1 MQSCVTE
8 AKKIES
14 VDKEMKPCA
23 TETKVVENVKIDIKP
38 KKTFKFK
45 TLPLE
50 KDSKSESFIERPIV
64 EKPIVENIIS
74 KPNVSP
80 KHYASTETPD
90 WFTKSPADDKP
101 KSVATSETT
110 NCNEIGKNIVKDN
123 VSDPNDNPE
132 LSEEDMIHAEFAAS
146 IESYN
151 AASTETQNG
160 NEINDGN
167 ASNDDEEAVNSAW
180 FQQMMS
186 SRDNHEQENEES
198 TSNSNRVETDANPED
213 NSVDGQNEEQL
224 DYESNGED
232 EVNED
237 SDGNDGNDEPKNE
250 NEDKPSVI
258 PAANP
263 LDWFEEMM
271 CSGSFK
277 EPPKKP
283 VEPEEPVDP
292 EEVDVVKDKEGQEI
306 RRAPF
311 ADNGIYPKNYY
322 NV

>member
-8 AKKIES
+8 TKKIES
-14 VDKEMKPCA
+14 VEKEMTPSV
-23 TETKVVENVKIDIKP
+23 TETKAVENVKIDIKP

-45 TLPLE
+45 TLPME
-50 KDSKSESFIERPIV
+50 KDSKSESFVEKPIT

-101 KSVATSETT
+101 KGVATSETT
-110 NCNEIGKNIVKDN
+110 NCNEIDKNIVKNN
-123 VSDPNDNPE
+123 VSHPNDNPE

-151 AASTETQNG
+151 AATTETQNV

-198 TSNSNRVETDANPED
+198 TSNSNRVETDANTED
-213 NSVDGQNEEQL
+213 N
-224 DYESNGED
+224 
-232 EVNED
+232 
-237 SDGNDGNDEPKNE
+237 P
-250 NEDKPSVI
+250 
-258 PAANP
+258 
-263 LDWFEEMM
+263 
-271 CSGSFK
+271 
-277 EPPKKP
+277 
-283 VEPEEPVDP
+283 
-292 EEVDVVKDKEGQEI
+292 
-306 RRAPF
+306 
-311 ADNGIYPKNYY
+311 
-322 NV
+322 